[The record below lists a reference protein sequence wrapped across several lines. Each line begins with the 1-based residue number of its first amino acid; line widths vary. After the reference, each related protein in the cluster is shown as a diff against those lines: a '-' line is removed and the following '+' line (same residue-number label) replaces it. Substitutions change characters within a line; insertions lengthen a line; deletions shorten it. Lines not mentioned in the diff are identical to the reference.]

1 MHVCVCMC
9 VCLLRHCGVSPT
21 TLCRWRRVSL
31 HLLPAGDGWW
41 WTRWPLRRPTHC
53 VPAELCQRQCN
64 RPQVQGLLW
73 LPGHQ
78 IPLCISFALHY
89 SVRLAV
95 PALMSGDHTPS
106 LAAEQE
112 PVASRCTVPSVSWL
126 VGVLLPRIAQWAGEG
141 GAGMAQT
148 SPAHHCL
155 VPLERFAA
163 TYSRM
168 KEQYGRHLVQ
178 VRVI

>member
-1 MHVCVCMC
+1 M
-9 VCLLRHCGVSPT
+9 SAPP

-31 HLLPAGDGWW
+31 HLLPAGDGCC
-41 WTRWPLRRPTHC
+41 WTRWPLRRPAHC
-53 VPAELCQRQCN
+53 VPAELCQRQRD
-64 RPQVQGLLW
+64 RPQVQGLHW
-73 LPGHQ
+73 LPGQQ
-78 IPLCISFALHY
+78 IPLCILFALY
-89 SVRLAV
+89 CSVRLAV
-95 PALMSGDHTPS
+95 PVHLSGDHTPP
-106 LAAEQE
+106 LAGEQE

-141 GAGMAQT
+141 GAGMTQG

-178 VRVI
+178 VRVM